1 MQQETNTKATE
12 SQEKSIRGHKRFSA
26 FPLYEHKTP
35 IFKENE
41 RTGYVDYGQDNN
53 YPDYL
58 AYLYNRSAI
67 HATIINS
74 KNRYIIGEGWQVNPM
89 LNTID
94 AAKATKAMKSVNS
107 YQTLN
112 ELTEELGLEKLV
124 YGGYAIRGKWNPLT
138 KDIAWIKVQPFDTIR
153 TNKQKTQF
161 YISTE
166 WTAEMSLNTRWKK
179 GRGFPPNTITLPK
192 FNPANKKG
200 EFIFYVCD
208 SRPQMKVYP
217 LPEYEGGIAAIE
229 TDVEVKNFDLN
240 NVKSGFAAGTMI
252 TFFDGEVENEE
263 EQVKLERD
271 IKGKVAGTD
280 NGGEILLNWQMPGT
294 AAPILTQLRS
304 NELAN
309 QFEQLDPRVTS
320 SIIMA
325 HAITSPMLFGI
336 KTEGQL
342 GGRSELRTAW
352 EHFYNTYVKP
362 KQTKLEQDVNYIMSF
377 FGLPEN
383 CYNIIG
389 LEPIGIEVDL
399 QTMKEALQPD
409 EFSNYIRDK
418 LGLKPIVLDDTQVIL
433 NTLGSLSPIVANKL
447 MNSISVNELRK
458 LVGLKPIEG
467 GETIS
472 EPEVAEITET
482 FHKKKPF
489 AREKF
494 AEDKLLFELTNK
506 LGVKAED
513 YEIVMKGMGYDF
525 EAPANL
531 EGDNLKVY
539 DALTKKPKIGI
550 AELAKL
556 TKLSEG
562 KLLQILENLNKAN
575 YIGLKITEVN
585 GKPQIESKISIV
597 EPEEQEKG
605 FILETKWRYEGP
617 KDSRNRDFCSK
628 MLAANRLY
636 TRAEID
642 QLENDMEEY
651 NTSVWRYRGG
661 WYHNPA
667 LDVNTPQCRHF
678 WEQVLTKKRA

>member
-161 YISTE
+161 YISSE
-166 WTAEMSLNTRWKK
+166 WTAEMSLSTRWRK

-192 FNPANKKG
+192 FNPANKEG

-294 AAPILTQLRS
+294 AAPVITQLRT

-352 EHFYNTYVKP
+352 EHFYNTYVRP

-383 CYNIIG
+383 CYSIIG
-389 LEPIGIEVDL
+389 LEPIGIEIDL
-399 QTMKEALQPD
+399 PTIQAALDPEEFKEYLR
-409 EFSNYIRDK
+409 EK
-418 LGLKPIVLDDTQVIL
+418 LGI
-433 NTLGSLSPIVANKL
+433 
-447 MNSISVNELRK
+447 
-458 LVGLKPIEG
+458 
-467 GETIS
+467 
-472 EPEVAEITET
+472 
-482 FHKKKPF
+482 KKKDNF
-489 AREKF
+489 SKQKF

-506 LGVKAED
+506 LGVKAEE

-525 EAPANL
+525 EAPGNL

-539 DALTKKPKIGI
+539 DALTEKPKISI

-585 GKPQIESKISIV
+585 GRPQIESKISIV

-661 WYHNPA
+661 WYHNPT

>member
-1 MQQETNTKATE
+1 MQQETNTKATDQ
-12 SQEKSIRGHKRFSA
+12 QEKSTRGHKRFSS

-89 LNTID
+89 LSTID

-138 KDIAWIKVQPFDTIR
+138 KDIAWIKIQPFDTIR

-161 YISTE
+161 YISSE
-166 WTAEMSLNTRWKK
+166 WTAEMSLSTRWKK

-192 FNPANKKG
+192 FNPANKEG

-294 AAPILTQLRS
+294 AAPVITQLRT

-383 CYNIIG
+383 CYSIIG
-389 LEPIGIEVDL
+389 LEPIGIEIDL
-399 QTMKEALQPD
+399 ATIQAALDPEEFKEYLR
-409 EFSNYIRDK
+409 EK
-418 LGLKPIVLDDTQVIL
+418 LGI
-433 NTLGSLSPIVANKL
+433 
-447 MNSISVNELRK
+447 
-458 LVGLKPIEG
+458 
-467 GETIS
+467 
-472 EPEVAEITET
+472 
-482 FHKKKPF
+482 KKKDTYSKQ
-489 AREKF
+489 KF

-506 LGVKAED
+506 LGVKAEEYD
-513 YEIVMKGMGYDF
+513 IVMKGMGYDF

-539 DALTKKPKIGI
+539 DALTEKPKISI
-550 AELAKL
+550 AELAEITNIREAKI
-556 TKLSEG
+556 
-562 KLLQILENLNKAN
+562 LQILENLNKAN

-585 GKPQIESKISIV
+585 GRPQIESKISIV
-597 EPEEQEKG
+597 EPEEQERG

-661 WYHNPA
+661 WYHNPS

>member
-1 MQQETNTKATE
+1 
-12 SQEKSIRGHKRFSA
+12 
-26 FPLYEHKTP
+26 
-35 IFKENE
+35 
-41 RTGYVDYGQDNN
+41 
-53 YPDYL
+53 
-58 AYLYNRSAI
+58 
-67 HATIINS
+67 
-74 KNRYIIGEGWQVNPM
+74 M
-89 LNTID
+89 LSTID

-138 KDIAWIKVQPFDTIR
+138 KDIAWIKIQPFDTIR

-161 YISTE
+161 YISSE
-166 WTAEMSLNTRWKK
+166 WTAEMSLSTRWKK

-192 FNPANKKG
+192 FNPANKEG

-217 LPEYEGGIAAIE
+217 LPEYEGGIAPIE

-294 AAPILTQLRS
+294 AAPVITQLRT

-383 CYNIIG
+383 CYSIIG
-389 LEPIGIEVDL
+389 LEPIGIEIDL
-399 QTMKEALQPD
+399 PTIQAALDPEEFKEYLR
-409 EFSNYIRDK
+409 EK
-418 LGLKPIVLDDTQVIL
+418 LGI
-433 NTLGSLSPIVANKL
+433 
-447 MNSISVNELRK
+447 
-458 LVGLKPIEG
+458 
-467 GETIS
+467 
-472 EPEVAEITET
+472 
-482 FHKKKPF
+482 KKKDTYSKQ
-489 AREKF
+489 KF

-506 LGVKAED
+506 LGVKAEE
-513 YEIVMKGMGYDF
+513 YQIVMKGMGYDF
-525 EAPANL
+525 EAPSNL

-539 DALTKKPKIGI
+539 DALTEKPKISI
-550 AELAKL
+550 AELAEITNIREAKI
-556 TKLSEG
+556 
-562 KLLQILENLNKAN
+562 LQILENLNKAN

-585 GKPQIESKISIV
+585 GRPQIESKISIV
-597 EPEEQEKG
+597 EPEEQERG

-661 WYHNPA
+661 WYHNPS

>member
-1 MQQETNTKATE
+1 MQQENNTKATE

-41 RTGYVDYGQDNN
+41 RTDYVDYGQDNN

-161 YISTE
+161 YISSE
-166 WTAEMSLNTRWKK
+166 WTAEMSLSTRWRK

-192 FNPANKKG
+192 FNPANKEG

-263 EQVKLERD
+263 EQVELERD

-294 AAPILTQLRS
+294 AAPVITQLRT

-383 CYNIIG
+383 CYSIIG
-389 LEPIGIEVDL
+389 LEPIGIEIDL
-399 QTMKEALQPD
+399 PTIQAALDPEEFKEYL
-409 EFSNYIRDK
+409 RDK
-418 LGLKPIVLDDTQVIL
+418 LGI
-433 NTLGSLSPIVANKL
+433 
-447 MNSISVNELRK
+447 
-458 LVGLKPIEG
+458 
-467 GETIS
+467 
-472 EPEVAEITET
+472 
-482 FHKKKPF
+482 KKKDNF
-489 AREKF
+489 SKHKF

-506 LGVKAED
+506 LGVKADE

-525 EAPANL
+525 EAPGNL

-539 DALTKKPKIGI
+539 DALTEKPKISI

-585 GKPQIESKISIV
+585 GRPQIESKISIV

-661 WYHNPA
+661 WYHNPS

>member
-1 MQQETNTKATE
+1 MQQETNTKVTDQ
-12 SQEKSIRGHKRFSA
+12 QEKSTRGHKRFSA

-58 AYLYNRSAI
+58 VYLYNRSAI

-89 LNTID
+89 LSTID

-153 TNKQKTQF
+153 TNKQKTKF
-161 YISTE
+161 FISSE
-166 WTAEMSLNTRWKK
+166 WTAEQSISTRWRK

-192 FNPANKKG
+192 FNPANREG

-294 AAPILTQLRS
+294 AAPTLTQLRS

-383 CYNIIG
+383 CYSIIG
-389 LEPIGIEVDL
+389 LEPIGIEIDL
-399 QTMKEALQPD
+399 PTIQAALDPEEFKEYLR
-409 EFSNYIRDK
+409 EK
-418 LGLKPIVLDDTQVIL
+418 LGI
-433 NTLGSLSPIVANKL
+433 
-447 MNSISVNELRK
+447 
-458 LVGLKPIEG
+458 
-467 GETIS
+467 
-472 EPEVAEITET
+472 
-482 FHKKKPF
+482 KKKDTYSKQ
-489 AREKF
+489 KF

-506 LGVKAED
+506 LGVKAEEYD
-513 YEIVMKGMGYDF
+513 IVMKGMGYDF

-539 DALTKKPKIGI
+539 DVLTEKPKISI
-550 AELAKL
+550 AELAEK
-556 TKLSEG
+556 TQISEG

-597 EPEEQEKG
+597 EPEPERG

-617 KDSRNRDFCSK
+617 KDSRNRDFCAK
-628 MLAANRLY
+628 MMAANRLY
-636 TRAEID
+636 TRSEID

-661 WYHNPA
+661 WYHNPS

-678 WEQVLTKKRA
+678 WEQVLTKKRE

>member
-1 MQQETNTKATE
+1 
-12 SQEKSIRGHKRFSA
+12 
-26 FPLYEHKTP
+26 
-35 IFKENE
+35 
-41 RTGYVDYGQDNN
+41 
-53 YPDYL
+53 
-58 AYLYNRSAI
+58 
-67 HATIINS
+67 
-74 KNRYIIGEGWQVNPM
+74 
-89 LNTID
+89 
-94 AAKATKAMKSVNS
+94 
-107 YQTLN
+107 
-112 ELTEELGLEKLV
+112 
-124 YGGYAIRGKWNPLT
+124 
-138 KDIAWIKVQPFDTIR
+138 
-153 TNKQKTQF
+153 
-161 YISTE
+161 
-166 WTAEMSLNTRWKK
+166 MSLSTRWKK

-192 FNPANKKG
+192 FNPANKEG

-294 AAPILTQLRS
+294 AAPVITQLRT

-383 CYNIIG
+383 CYSVIG
-389 LEPIGIEVDL
+389 LEPIGIEIDL
-399 QTMKEALQPD
+399 PTIQAALDPEEFKEYLR
-409 EFSNYIRDK
+409 EK
-418 LGLKPIVLDDTQVIL
+418 LGI
-433 NTLGSLSPIVANKL
+433 
-447 MNSISVNELRK
+447 
-458 LVGLKPIEG
+458 
-467 GETIS
+467 
-472 EPEVAEITET
+472 
-482 FHKKKPF
+482 KKKDTYSKQ
-489 AREKF
+489 KF

-506 LGVKAED
+506 LGVKAEE

-539 DALTKKPKIGI
+539 DALTEKPKISI
-550 AELAKL
+550 AELADITNIREAKI
-556 TKLSEG
+556 
-562 KLLQILENLNKAN
+562 LQILENLNKAN

-585 GKPQIESKISIV
+585 GRPQIESKISIV

-661 WYHNPA
+661 WYHNPS

>member
-1 MQQETNTKATE
+1 MQQETNTKATDQ
-12 SQEKSIRGHKRFSA
+12 QEKSTRGHKRFSA

-89 LNTID
+89 LSTID

-138 KDIAWIKVQPFDTIR
+138 KDIAWIKIQPFDTIR

-161 YISTE
+161 YISSD
-166 WTAEMSLNTRWKK
+166 WTAEMSLSTRWKK

-192 FNPANKKG
+192 FNPANKEG

-294 AAPILTQLRS
+294 AAPVITQLRT

-362 KQTKLEQDVNYIMSF
+362 KQTKLEQDVNYIMFF

-383 CYNIIG
+383 CYSIIG
-389 LEPIGIEVDL
+389 LEPIGIEIDL
-399 QTMKEALQPD
+399 PTIQAALDPEEFKEYLR
-409 EFSNYIRDK
+409 EK
-418 LGLKPIVLDDTQVIL
+418 LGI
-433 NTLGSLSPIVANKL
+433 
-447 MNSISVNELRK
+447 
-458 LVGLKPIEG
+458 
-467 GETIS
+467 
-472 EPEVAEITET
+472 
-482 FHKKKPF
+482 KKKDTYSKQ
-489 AREKF
+489 KF

-506 LGVKAED
+506 LGVKAEE
-513 YEIVMKGMGYDF
+513 YKIVMKGMGYDF

-539 DALTKKPKIGI
+539 DALTEKPKISI
-550 AELAKL
+550 AELAEITNIREAKI
-556 TKLSEG
+556 
-562 KLLQILENLNKAN
+562 LQILENLNKAN

-585 GKPQIESKISIV
+585 GRPQIESKISIV
-597 EPEEQEKG
+597 EPEEQETG

-661 WYHNPA
+661 WYHNPS

>member
-1 MQQETNTKATE
+1 
-12 SQEKSIRGHKRFSA
+12 
-26 FPLYEHKTP
+26 
-35 IFKENE
+35 
-41 RTGYVDYGQDNN
+41 
-53 YPDYL
+53 
-58 AYLYNRSAI
+58 
-67 HATIINS
+67 
-74 KNRYIIGEGWQVNPM
+74 
-89 LNTID
+89 
-94 AAKATKAMKSVNS
+94 
-107 YQTLN
+107 
-112 ELTEELGLEKLV
+112 
-124 YGGYAIRGKWNPLT
+124 
-138 KDIAWIKVQPFDTIR
+138 
-153 TNKQKTQF
+153 
-161 YISTE
+161 
-166 WTAEMSLNTRWKK
+166 
-179 GRGFPPNTITLPK
+179 
-192 FNPANKKG
+192 
-200 EFIFYVCD
+200 
-208 SRPQMKVYP
+208 
-217 LPEYEGGIAAIE
+217 
-229 TDVEVKNFDLN
+229 
-240 NVKSGFAAGTMI
+240 MI

-294 AAPILTQLRS
+294 AAPVITQLRT

-383 CYNIIG
+383 CYSVIG
-389 LEPIGIEVDL
+389 LEPIGIEIDL
-399 QTMKEALQPD
+399 PTIQAALDPEEFKEYLR
-409 EFSNYIRDK
+409 EK
-418 LGLKPIVLDDTQVIL
+418 LGI
-433 NTLGSLSPIVANKL
+433 
-447 MNSISVNELRK
+447 
-458 LVGLKPIEG
+458 
-467 GETIS
+467 
-472 EPEVAEITET
+472 
-482 FHKKKPF
+482 KKKDTYSKQ
-489 AREKF
+489 KF

-506 LGVKAED
+506 LGVKAEE

-539 DALTKKPKIGI
+539 DALTEKPKISI
-550 AELAKL
+550 AELADITNIREAKI
-556 TKLSEG
+556 
-562 KLLQILENLNKAN
+562 LQILENLNKAN

-585 GKPQIESKISIV
+585 GRPQIESKISIV
-597 EPEEQEKG
+597 EPEEQERG

-617 KDSRNRDFCSK
+617 KDSKNRDFCSK

-661 WYHNPA
+661 WYHNPS

>member
-1 MQQETNTKATE
+1 
-12 SQEKSIRGHKRFSA
+12 
-26 FPLYEHKTP
+26 LYEHKTP

-89 LNTID
+89 LSTID

-138 KDIAWIKVQPFDTIR
+138 KDIAWIKIQPFDTIR

-161 YISTE
+161 YISSE
-166 WTAEMSLNTRWKK
+166 WTAEMSLSTRWKK

-192 FNPANKKG
+192 FNPANKEG

-294 AAPILTQLRS
+294 AAPVITQLRT

-383 CYNIIG
+383 CYSIIG
-389 LEPIGIEVDL
+389 LEPIGIEIDL
-399 QTMKEALQPD
+399 ATIQAALDPEEFKEYLR
-409 EFSNYIRDK
+409 EK
-418 LGLKPIVLDDTQVIL
+418 LGI
-433 NTLGSLSPIVANKL
+433 
-447 MNSISVNELRK
+447 
-458 LVGLKPIEG
+458 
-467 GETIS
+467 
-472 EPEVAEITET
+472 
-482 FHKKKPF
+482 KKKDTYSKQ
-489 AREKF
+489 KF

-506 LGVKAED
+506 LGVKAEEYD
-513 YEIVMKGMGYDF
+513 IVMKGMGYDF

-539 DALTKKPKIGI
+539 DALTEKPKISI
-550 AELAKL
+550 AELAEITNIREAKI
-556 TKLSEG
+556 
-562 KLLQILENLNKAN
+562 LQILENLNKAN

-585 GKPQIESKISIV
+585 GRPQIESKISIV
-597 EPEEQEKG
+597 EPEEQERG

-661 WYHNPA
+661 WYHNPS

>member
-1 MQQETNTKATE
+1 MQQETNTKATDQ
-12 SQEKSIRGHKRFSA
+12 QEKSTRGHKRFSA

-89 LNTID
+89 LSTID

-138 KDIAWIKVQPFDTIR
+138 KDIAWIKIQPFDTIR

-161 YISTE
+161 YISSE
-166 WTAEMSLNTRWKK
+166 WTAEMSLSTRWKK

-192 FNPANKKG
+192 FNPANKEG

-294 AAPILTQLRS
+294 AAPVITQLRT

-383 CYNIIG
+383 CYSIIG
-389 LEPIGIEVDL
+389 LEPIGIEIDL
-399 QTMKEALQPD
+399 ATIQAALDPEEFKEYLR
-409 EFSNYIRDK
+409 EK
-418 LGLKPIVLDDTQVIL
+418 LGI
-433 NTLGSLSPIVANKL
+433 
-447 MNSISVNELRK
+447 
-458 LVGLKPIEG
+458 
-467 GETIS
+467 
-472 EPEVAEITET
+472 
-482 FHKKKPF
+482 KKKDTYSKQ
-489 AREKF
+489 KF

-506 LGVKAED
+506 LGVKAEE

-539 DALTKKPKIGI
+539 DALTEKPKISI
-550 AELAKL
+550 AELAEK
-556 TKLSEG
+556 TNIREAKI
-562 KLLQILENLNKAN
+562 LQILENLNKAN

-585 GKPQIESKISIV
+585 GRPQIESKISIV

-617 KDSRNRDFCSK
+617 KDSKNRDFCSK

-661 WYHNPA
+661 WYHNPS

>member
-1 MQQETNTKATE
+1 
-12 SQEKSIRGHKRFSA
+12 
-26 FPLYEHKTP
+26 
-35 IFKENE
+35 
-41 RTGYVDYGQDNN
+41 
-53 YPDYL
+53 
-58 AYLYNRSAI
+58 
-67 HATIINS
+67 
-74 KNRYIIGEGWQVNPM
+74 M
-89 LNTID
+89 LSTID

-138 KDIAWIKVQPFDTIR
+138 KDIAWIKIQPFDTIR

-161 YISTE
+161 YISSE
-166 WTAEMSLNTRWKK
+166 WTAEMSLSTRWKK

-192 FNPANKKG
+192 FNPANKEG

-294 AAPILTQLRS
+294 AAPVITQLRT

-383 CYNIIG
+383 CYSIIG
-389 LEPIGIEVDL
+389 LEPIGIEIDL
-399 QTMKEALQPD
+399 ATIQAALDPEEFKEYLR
-409 EFSNYIRDK
+409 EK
-418 LGLKPIVLDDTQVIL
+418 LGI
-433 NTLGSLSPIVANKL
+433 
-447 MNSISVNELRK
+447 
-458 LVGLKPIEG
+458 
-467 GETIS
+467 
-472 EPEVAEITET
+472 
-482 FHKKKPF
+482 KKKDTYSKQ
-489 AREKF
+489 KF

-506 LGVKAED
+506 LGVKAEE

-539 DALTKKPKIGI
+539 DALTEKPKISI
-550 AELAKL
+550 AELAEI
-556 TKLSEG
+556 TNIREA

-585 GKPQIESKISIV
+585 GRPQIESKISIV

-661 WYHNPA
+661 WYHNPS